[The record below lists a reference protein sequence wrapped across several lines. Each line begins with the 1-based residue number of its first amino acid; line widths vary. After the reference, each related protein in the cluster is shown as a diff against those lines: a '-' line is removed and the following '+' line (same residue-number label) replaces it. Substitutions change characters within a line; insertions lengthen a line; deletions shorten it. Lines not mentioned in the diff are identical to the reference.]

1 MDIDPISIGNDR
13 ESSRSPLENRNSDI
27 GDPSIKEAV
36 IVRGG
41 LQVCTLDGM
50 LLAHVDEFIID
61 TTGNLTSFVVKTGN
75 TFGHEMRVVMEW
87 IQNGTRERIQL
98 CITAAEA
105 QISTLAGERAGKR
118 SRSVP
123 ARRAHPGDTPA

>member
-1 MDIDPISIGNDR
+1 MHVGRYAIGAR
-13 ESSRSPLENRNSDI
+13 
-27 GDPSIKEAV
+27 
-36 IVRGG
+36 
-41 LQVCTLDGM
+41 
-50 LLAHVDEFIID
+50 DEFIID

-75 TFGHEMRVVMEW
+75 TFGHEMRVLMEW
-87 IQNGTRERIQL
+87 IQNVTRERIQL

-123 ARRAHPGDTPA
+123 ARRAHTGDTPA